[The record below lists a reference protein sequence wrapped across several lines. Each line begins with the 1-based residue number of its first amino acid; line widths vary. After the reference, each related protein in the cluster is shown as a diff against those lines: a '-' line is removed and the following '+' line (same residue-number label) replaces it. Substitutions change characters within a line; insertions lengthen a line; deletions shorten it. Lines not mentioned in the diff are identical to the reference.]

1 MAYLPSMRLDGQV
14 ALVTGA
20 ARGLGRH
27 IALALAEAGADVA
40 LADRDE
46 AALPEVARLAEG
58 LGRRALC
65 VTADCSR
72 ASAGAEVVSAVI
84 AGLGRLDVLVN
95 NAGTSSL
102 RHALDVTEEEWDLII
117 DLNLKG
123 AFFMAQAAGRRM
135 IEQGEGGRIVN
146 VASQMAEVGYYGRA
160 AYSASKA
167 GLTGLTRV
175 LALEWAP
182 HGIRVNAI
190 GPTFTDTALARRL
203 MEDPDVAAD
212 VMSRI
217 PIGRLG
223 RTEEVAAAVV
233 YLASPGADLV
243 TGHHLLLDGGW
254 TAQ

>member
-1 MAYLPSMRLDGQV
+1 MRLDGQV

-20 ARGLGRH
+20 AHGLGRH
-27 IALALAEAGADVA
+27 IALALAESGADIA

-46 AALPEVARLAEG
+46 GALPEVARAAEG
-58 LGRRALC
+58 LDRRAVC
-65 VTADCSR
+65 VPADLSD
-72 ASAGAEVVSAVI
+72 AGAGAEIVSATV

-95 NAGTSSL
+95 NAGTSVL
-102 RHALDVTEEEWDLII
+102 RHALDVTEADWDLIA

-146 VASQMAEVGYYGRA
+146 MASQMAEVGYYGRA

-167 GLTGLTRV
+167 GLVGLTRV

-182 HGIRVNAI
+182 HGIRVNAV
-190 GPTFTDTALARRL
+190 GPTFTDTALARKL
-203 MEDPDVAAD
+203 MEDPEVAAD
-212 VMSRI
+212 VMGRI
-217 PIGRLG
+217 PVGRLG
-223 RTEEVAAAVV
+223 KPEEVAAAVV
-233 YLASPGADLV
+233 YLASAGADLV
-243 TGHHLLLDGGW
+243 TGHHLVVDGGW